1 MKSSCT
7 FEDIIEEVGS
17 VARVDRKQSSK
28 QVRRSAVKV
37 PGGTVVHGSTEIP
50 TSTLPPGGWVE
61 SVATLSF
68 HSGGEDGGCHPTA
81 IRCTL
86 SRC

>member
-1 MKSSCT
+1 M
-7 FEDIIEEVGS
+7 EEVGS

-28 QVRRSAVKV
+28 QVSRSAAKV
-37 PGGTVVHGSTEIP
+37 PGGTVMHGSTEIP
-50 TSTLPPGGWVE
+50 TSTLPPGGRMK
-61 SVATLSF
+61 SAAALSF
-68 HSGGEDGGCHPTA
+68 HSEGEDGGCHPTA